1 MTGQEHL
8 IAALFGGREK
18 LDCWL
23 TQAADH
29 LADPEIAEPTALP
42 VAIPERFRDLMRRPR
57 EVIDGLLEKLHEL
70 NTWGYGVRVQGGL
83 ATVTDD
89 LTGHV
94 VETVPVN
101 TPEEVQAL
109 AEKYGPRVDLE
120 AQ

>member
-1 MTGQEHL
+1 MEPEHL

-23 TQAADH
+23 TKAADQ
-29 LADPEIAEPTALP
+29 LADPEKAKPAALP
-42 VAIPERFRDLMRRPR
+42 VAIPQNFQALMRRPW

-83 ATVTDD
+83 AEVTDD

-109 AEKYGPRVDLE
+109 AEKYGPCVDLE

>member
-1 MTGQEHL
+1 MEPEHL
-8 IAALFGGREK
+8 IAALFGGPEK

-42 VAIPERFRDLMRRPR
+42 VAIPERFKDLMRRPR

-70 NTWGYGVRVQGGL
+70 NTWKYGVRVQGGL
-83 ATVTDD
+83 AEVTDD

-94 VETVPVN
+94 VEMVPVKA
-101 TPEEVQAL
+101 PEEIEELVK
-109 AEKYGPRVDLE
+109 KYGPCVDLE
-120 AQ
+120 AK

>member
-1 MTGQEHL
+1 MEPEHL

-23 TQAADH
+23 TMAADQ
-29 LADPEIAEPTALP
+29 LADPEKAKPATLP
-42 VAIPERFRDLMRRPR
+42 VAIPESFQALMQRPR

-83 ATVTDD
+83 AEVIDN

-94 VETVPVN
+94 IETTPVN
-101 TPEEVQAL
+101 TPDEIQERV
-109 AEKYGPRVDLE
+109 EKYGPCVDLE
-120 AQ
+120 AE